1 MPLGQGIGEM
11 MEAVRDRIEV
21 SGTGPTWDVTAGSFD
36 SALDYARERFGDP
49 VVLARSDRNRWWP
62 RVTLTVS
69 TDPARAA
76 SAPAL
81 EDIRRLPPP
90 VQPVEREPTRTEQ
103 GRLAG
108 PVDKRD
114 GMPSSLAAI
123 FDHQEELRIA
133 RQRTPDHDR

>member
-103 GRLAG
+103 GRLAS

-133 RQRTPDHDR
+133 RQRTPGHDR

>member
-90 VQPVEREPTRTEQ
+90 VQPVERGPTRTEQ

-133 RQRTPDHDR
+133 RQRTPGHDR